1 MTEKQIREEAVLD
14 ELLKRIKEV
23 YDNEHDN
30 IDARGDSGES
40 QEAAVGYGRP
50 DRA

>member
-1 MTEKQIREEAVLD
+1 MTEKQIREEAVLE

-30 IDARGDSGES
+30 TDARSDS
-40 QEAAVGYGRP
+40 
-50 DRA
+50 